1 MFYETKWSQTNL
13 TPLFTYMLAS
23 RGAVATFT
31 RLLFY
36 ALYFQFCT
44 SQVMLPQ
51 VLTV

>member
-1 MFYETKWSQTNL
+1 MFYETKVESDL
-13 TPLFTYMLAS
+13 S
-23 RGAVATFT
+23 ESTFHLYA
-31 RLLFY
+31 RLPVYFFY

>member
-1 MFYETKWSQTNL
+1 MFYETKVESGFPGSTFYL
-13 TPLFTYMLAS
+13 CTY
-23 RGAVATFT
+23 
-31 RLLFY
+31 LLIYFLY